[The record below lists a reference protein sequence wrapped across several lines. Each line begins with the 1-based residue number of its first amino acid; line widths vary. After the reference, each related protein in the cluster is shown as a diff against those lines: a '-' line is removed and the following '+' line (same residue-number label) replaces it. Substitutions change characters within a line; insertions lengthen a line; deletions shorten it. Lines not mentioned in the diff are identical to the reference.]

1 MLSFKHKAV
10 FYSLSYCNHINN
22 KLLLIIQH
30 VFVKR
35 LLIIHC
41 TVEKYISTTNDY
53 CHQELFSVETSV
65 GCKNAIRICI
75 SEKLH
80 IYSLNIKT
88 VEFQTQG
95 SILYFMLRCNHINNK
110 LLLIIQHVFVRRLL
124 IIHCT
129 VEEGIFFFNVKGTL
143 KIPE

>member
-65 GCKNAIRICI
+65 GCKNAK
-75 SEKLH
+75 SE
-80 IYSLNIKT
+80 Y
-88 VEFQTQG
+88 VFQR
-95 SILYFMLRCNHINNK
+95 SYIFIL
-110 LLLIIQHVFVRRLL
+110 
-124 IIHCT
+124 
-129 VEEGIFFFNVKGTL
+129 
-143 KIPE
+143 